1 MTNYIE
7 LENEE
12 IMYHVYNL
20 NWLLPKDIQEDSFE
34 ILYQINPDKTHLLI
48 PKYGK
53 SCWLNGVLLIKKIG
67 YPNNKMALPKLANLL
82 QDRNWPGALESIE
95 IFREIGKEVSAPY
108 IKVEIENALQCND
121 ADWLEHLFFACNS
134 LCIERDDFKN
144 KLNYDQIVDLVK
156 EL

>member
-7 LENEE
+7 LEDAE
-12 IMYHVYNL
+12 IIYHVYNL

-34 ILYQINPDKTHLLI
+34 ILSQINPDKTHLLI

-67 YPNNKMALPKLANLL
+67 YPNNKKALPKLAGLL
-82 QDRNWPGALESIE
+82 QDRNWPGALESIK
-95 IFREIGKEVSAPY
+95 IFREIGKEVSVPY
-108 IKVEIENALQCND
+108 IEVEIENALQCND
-121 ADWLEHLFFACNS
+121 TDWLEHLLFACDS
-134 LCIERDDFKN
+134 LCIERDDFNN
-144 KLNYDQIVDLVK
+144 KSNYDRIVKLVK